1 MTGWYSV
8 GNSEFFKLIA
18 FSYLRAKMEA
28 FLETKNL
35 SLPIVNKEKDQTIF
49 EFFVL
54 EDSTLF

>member
-1 MTGWYSV
+1 
-8 GNSEFFKLIA
+8 
-18 FSYLRAKMEA
+18 MEA